1 MEKENIL
8 SELRKN
14 IQEDKFIKIVFSDRQ
29 NGEFNKIIIKS
40 LSLKNGKNIQIES
53 FKDNKA
59 FHKNIELDHFQEI
72 EDILKG
78 YMENFKQ
85 ILLQIEN
92 LDISFIKKKESFTKK
107 INKNNLIKNY
117 IEHNKK
123 KQYILNEGDKIDF
136 LIELGLMSTEGKIL
150 KSSYN
155 KFRQINKYLEFIDDV
170 IEELKSKKLID
181 NHINVLDFG
190 CGKSYLTFAL
200 YYYLKHYRKDLSFS
214 IVGLDLKKDVIEFC
228 NKLAQKLNYE
238 NLEFLNGNIKD
249 YDRAK
254 EVDLVFSLHACNNAT
269 DYSLE
274 KALSLN
280 AKAILAVPC
289 CHHEFFEKIQKNK
302 NSEFYNTLKIMVD
315 NGVVLDK
322 FATLATDSFRSSEFY
337 NTLKI
342 MVDNGVVLDKFA
354 TLATDSFRSLALELC
369 GYKTKM
375 IEFIDMEHTPKN
387 ILIKA
392 IKSKPSNLKEKLKEY
407 NKLKE
412 FLGIQPLLEEL
423 TKKYFLIDT
432 NTEIPYN

>member
-8 SELRKN
+8 FELIKN
-14 IQEDKFIKIVFSDRQ
+14 IQDDKLIKIVFSDRKS
-29 NGEFNKIIIKS
+29 GDFNKVIIKPII
-40 LSLKNGKNIQIES
+40 LKSAKNIQIES

-59 FHKNIELDHFQEI
+59 FHKNIDLNNLQEL
-72 EDILKG
+72 EDNLKE
-78 YMENFKQ
+78 YIDNFKQ
-85 ILLQIEN
+85 ILLQIEGS
-92 LDISFIKKKESFTKK
+92 DISFIRKKENFSRKEK
-107 INKNNLIKNY
+107 ESNLIKTSN
-117 IEHNKK
+117 EHNKK

-136 LIELGLMSTEGKIL
+136 LIELGLMSVEGKIL
-150 KSSYN
+150 KSSFN
-155 KFRQINKYLEFIDDV
+155 KFKQINKYLEFIDDV
-170 IEELKSKKLID
+170 IEELKAKKLIT

-200 YYYLKHYRKDLSFS
+200 YYYLKNYRKDLTFS

-228 NKLAQKLNYE
+228 NKLAKKLNYE

-249 YDRAK
+249 YDKSK

-274 KALSLN
+274 KALSLD

-302 NSEFYNTLKIMVD
+302 NSEFYNTLKIMAD

-322 FATLATDSFRSSEFY
+322 FATLT
-337 NTLKI
+337 
-342 MVDNGVVLDKFA
+342 
-354 TLATDSFRSLALELC
+354 TDSFRSLSLELC

-392 IKSKPSNLKEKLKEY
+392 IKSKSSNLKEKLVEY

-412 FLGIQPLLEEL
+412 FLGIKPLLEDL
-423 TKKYFLIDT
+423 IKKYFLIDT

>member
-8 SELRKN
+8 FELIKN
-14 IQEDKFIKIVFSDRQ
+14 IQEDKLIKIVFSDRKS
-29 NGEFNKIIIKS
+29 GDFNKVIIKPII
-40 LSLKNGKNIQIES
+40 LKSAKNIQIES

-59 FHKNIELDHFQEI
+59 FHKNIDLNNLKEL
-72 EDILKG
+72 EDSLKE
-78 YMENFKQ
+78 YIDNFKQ
-85 ILLQIEN
+85 ILLQIEGS
-92 LDISFIKKKESFTKK
+92 DISFIRKKENFSRKEK
-107 INKNNLIKNY
+107 ESNLIKTSN
-117 IEHNKK
+117 EHNKK

-136 LIELGLMSTEGKIL
+136 LIELGLMSIEGKIL

-155 KFRQINKYLEFIDDV
+155 KFKQINKYLEFIDDV
-170 IEELKSKKLID
+170 IEELKAKKLIT

-200 YYYLKHYRKDLSFS
+200 YYYLKNYRKDLTFS

-228 NKLAQKLNYE
+228 NKLAKKLNHE

-249 YDRAK
+249 YDKSK

-274 KALSLN
+274 KALSLD

-302 NSEFYNTLKIMVD
+302 NSEFYNTLKIM
-315 NGVVLDK
+315 
-322 FATLATDSFRSSEFY
+322 A
-337 NTLKI
+337 
-342 MVDNGVVLDKFA
+342 DNGVVLDKFA
-354 TLATDSFRSLALELC
+354 TLATDSFRSLSLELC

-392 IKSKPSNLKEKLKEY
+392 IKSKSSNLKEKLVEY

-412 FLGIQPLLEEL
+412 FLGIKPLLEDL
-423 TKKYFLIDT
+423 IKKYFLIDT

>member
-1 MEKENIL
+1 MEKENVL
-8 SELRKN
+8 FELKKN
-14 IQEDKFIKIVFSDRQ
+14 IQEDKLIKIVFSDRQ
-29 NGEFNKIIIKS
+29 SGDFNKVIIKPII
-40 LSLKNGKNIQIES
+40 LKSAKNIQIES

-59 FHKNIELDHFQEI
+59 FHKNIDLNNLQEL
-72 EDILKG
+72 EDNLKE
-78 YMENFKQ
+78 YIDNFKQ
-85 ILLQIEN
+85 ILLQIEGS
-92 LDISFIKKKESFTKK
+92 DISFIRKKENFSRKEK
-107 INKNNLIKNY
+107 ESNLIKTSN
-117 IEHNKK
+117 EHNKK

-136 LIELGLMSTEGKIL
+136 LIELGLMSVEGKIL
-150 KSSYN
+150 KSSFN
-155 KFRQINKYLEFIDDV
+155 KFKQINKYLEFIDDV
-170 IEELKSKKLID
+170 IEELKAKKLIT

-200 YYYLKHYRKDLSFS
+200 YYYLKNYRKDLTFS

-228 NKLAQKLNYE
+228 NKLAKKLNYE

-249 YDRAK
+249 YDKSK

-274 KALSLN
+274 KALSLD

-302 NSEFYNTLKIMVD
+302 NSEFYNTLKIM
-315 NGVVLDK
+315 
-322 FATLATDSFRSSEFY
+322 A
-337 NTLKI
+337 
-342 MVDNGVVLDKFA
+342 DNGVVLDKFA
-354 TLATDSFRSLALELC
+354 TLATDSFRSLSLELC

-392 IKSKPSNLKEKLKEY
+392 IKSKSSNLKEKLVEY

-412 FLGIQPLLEEL
+412 FLGIKPLLEDL
-423 TKKYFLIDT
+423 IKKYFLIDT

>member
-1 MEKENIL
+1 MEKENVL
-8 SELRKN
+8 FELKKN
-14 IQEDKFIKIVFSDRQ
+14 IQEDKLIKIVFSDRKS
-29 NGEFNKIIIKS
+29 GDFNKVIIKPII
-40 LSLKNGKNIQIES
+40 LKSTKNIQIES

-59 FHKNIELDHFQEI
+59 FHKNIDLNNLQELEN
-72 EDILKG
+72 ILKE
-78 YMENFKQ
+78 YIENFKQ
-85 ILLQIEN
+85 ILLQIEGS
-92 LDISFIKKKESFTKK
+92 DISFIRKKESFSKK
-107 INKNNLIKNY
+107 EKESNLVKSSN
-117 IEHNKK
+117 EHNKK

-136 LIELGLMSTEGKIL
+136 LIELGLMSVEGKIL

-155 KFRQINKYLEFIDDV
+155 KFKQINKYLEFIDDV
-170 IEELKSKKLID
+170 IEELKAKKLIT

-200 YYYLKHYRKDLSFS
+200 YYYLKNYRKDLTFS

-228 NKLAQKLNYE
+228 NKLAKKLNYE

-249 YDRAK
+249 YDKSK

-274 KALSLN
+274 KALSLD

-302 NSEFYNTLKIMVD
+302 NSEFYNTLKIM
-315 NGVVLDK
+315 
-322 FATLATDSFRSSEFY
+322 A
-337 NTLKI
+337 
-342 MVDNGVVLDKFA
+342 DNGVVLDKFA
-354 TLATDSFRSLALELC
+354 TLATDSFRSLSLELC

-392 IKSKPSNLKEKLKEY
+392 IKSKSSNLKEKLIEY

-412 FLGIQPLLEEL
+412 FLGIEPLLEDL
-423 TKKYFLIDT
+423 IKKYFLIDT

>member
-8 SELRKN
+8 FELIKN
-14 IQEDKFIKIVFSDRQ
+14 IQDDKLIKIVFSDRKS
-29 NGEFNKIIIKS
+29 GDFNKVIIKPII
-40 LSLKNGKNIQIES
+40 LKSAKNIQIES

-59 FHKNIELDHFQEI
+59 FHKNIDLNNLQEL
-72 EDILKG
+72 EDNLKE
-78 YMENFKQ
+78 YIDNFKQ
-85 ILLQIEN
+85 ILLQIEG
-92 LDISFIKKKESFTKK
+92 LDISFIRKKENFSRKEK
-107 INKNNLIKNY
+107 DSNLIKTSN
-117 IEHNKK
+117 EHNKK

-136 LIELGLMSTEGKIL
+136 LIELGLMSVEGKIL
-150 KSSYN
+150 KSSFN
-155 KFRQINKYLEFIDDV
+155 KFKQINKYLEFIDDV
-170 IEELKSKKLID
+170 IEELKAKKLIT

-200 YYYLKHYRKDLSFS
+200 YYYLKNYRKDLTFS

-228 NKLAQKLNYE
+228 NKLAKKLNYK

-249 YDRAK
+249 YDKSK

-274 KALSLN
+274 KALSLD

-302 NSEFYNTLKIMVD
+302 NSEFYNTLKIM
-315 NGVVLDK
+315 
-322 FATLATDSFRSSEFY
+322 A
-337 NTLKI
+337 
-342 MVDNGVVLDKFA
+342 DNGVVLDKFA
-354 TLATDSFRSLALELC
+354 TLATDSFRSLSLELC

-392 IKSKPSNLKEKLKEY
+392 IKSKSSNLKEKLTEY

-412 FLGIQPLLEEL
+412 FLGIKPLLEDL
-423 TKKYFLIDT
+423 IKKYFSIDT

>member
-1 MEKENIL
+1 MEKENVL
-8 SELRKN
+8 FELKKN
-14 IQEDKFIKIVFSDRQ
+14 IQEDKLIKIVFSDRQ
-29 NGEFNKIIIKS
+29 SGDFNKVIIKPII
-40 LSLKNGKNIQIES
+40 LKSTKNIQIES

-59 FHKNIELDHFQEI
+59 FHKNIDLNNLQEL
-72 EDILKG
+72 EDNLKE
-78 YMENFKQ
+78 YIDNFKQ
-85 ILLQIEN
+85 ILLQIEG
-92 LDISFIKKKESFTKK
+92 LDISFIRKKENFSRKEK
-107 INKNNLIKNY
+107 ESNLIKTSN
-117 IEHNKK
+117 EHNKK

-136 LIELGLMSTEGKIL
+136 LIELGLMSVEGKIL
-150 KSSYN
+150 KSSFN
-155 KFRQINKYLEFIDDV
+155 KFKQINKYLEFIDDV
-170 IEELKSKKLID
+170 IEELKAKKLIT

-200 YYYLKHYRKDLSFS
+200 YYYLKNYRKDLTFS

-228 NKLAQKLNYE
+228 NKLAKKLNYE

-249 YDRAK
+249 YDKSK

-274 KALSLN
+274 KALSLD

-302 NSEFYNTLKIMVD
+302 NSEFYNTLKIM
-315 NGVVLDK
+315 
-322 FATLATDSFRSSEFY
+322 A
-337 NTLKI
+337 
-342 MVDNGVVLDKFA
+342 DNGVVLDKFA
-354 TLATDSFRSLALELC
+354 TLATDSFRSLSLELC

-392 IKSKPSNLKEKLKEY
+392 IKSKSSNLKEKLTEY

-412 FLGIQPLLEEL
+412 FLGIKPLLEDL
-423 TKKYFLIDT
+423 IKKYFSIDT

>member
-8 SELRKN
+8 FELIKN
-14 IQEDKFIKIVFSDRQ
+14 IQEDKLIKIVFSDRQ
-29 NGEFNKIIIKS
+29 SGDFNKVIIKPII
-40 LSLKNGKNIQIES
+40 LKSTKNIQIES

-59 FHKNIELDHFQEI
+59 FHKNIDLNNLQEL
-72 EDILKG
+72 EDSLKE
-78 YMENFKQ
+78 YIENFKQ
-85 ILLQIEN
+85 ILLQIEGS
-92 LDISFIKKKESFTKK
+92 DISFIRKKENFSRKEK
-107 INKNNLIKNY
+107 ESNLIKTSN
-117 IEHNKK
+117 EHNKK
-123 KQYILNEGDKIDF
+123 KQYILNEGNKIDF
-136 LIELGLMSTEGKIL
+136 LIELGLMSVEGKIL
-150 KSSYN
+150 KSSFN
-155 KFRQINKYLEFIDDV
+155 KFKQINKYLEFIDDV
-170 IEELKSKKLID
+170 IEELKAKKLITD
-181 NHINVLDFG
+181 HINVLDFG

-200 YYYLKHYRKDLSFS
+200 YYYLKNYRKDLTFS

-228 NKLAQKLNYE
+228 NKLAKKLNYE

-249 YDRAK
+249 YDKSK

-274 KALSLN
+274 KALSLD

-302 NSEFYNTLKIMVD
+302 NSEFYNTLKIM
-315 NGVVLDK
+315 
-322 FATLATDSFRSSEFY
+322 A
-337 NTLKI
+337 
-342 MVDNGVVLDKFA
+342 DNGVVLDKFA
-354 TLATDSFRSLALELC
+354 TLATDSFRSLSLELC

-392 IKSKPSNLKEKLKEY
+392 IKSKSSNLKEKLIEY

-412 FLGIQPLLEEL
+412 FLGIKPLLEDL
-423 TKKYFLIDT
+423 IKKYFSIDT

>member
-8 SELRKN
+8 FELIKN
-14 IQEDKFIKIVFSDRQ
+14 IQEDKLIKVVFSDRKS
-29 NGEFNKIIIKS
+29 GDFNKVIIKPII
-40 LSLKNGKNIQIES
+40 LKSTRSIQIES

-59 FHKNIELDHFQEI
+59 FHKNIDLNNLQEL
-72 EDILKG
+72 EDSLKE
-78 YMENFKQ
+78 YIDNFKQ
-85 ILLQIEN
+85 ILLQIEGS
-92 LDISFIKKKESFTKK
+92 DISFIRKKESFSRKEK
-107 INKNNLIKNY
+107 ESNLIKTSN
-117 IEHNKK
+117 EHNKK

-136 LIELGLMSTEGKIL
+136 LIELGLMSVEGKIL
-150 KSSYN
+150 KSSFN
-155 KFRQINKYLEFIDDV
+155 KFKQINKYLEFIDDV
-170 IEELKSKKLID
+170 IEELKAKKLIT

-200 YYYLKHYRKDLSFS
+200 YYYLKNYRKDLTFS

-228 NKLAQKLNYE
+228 NKLAKKLNYE

-249 YDRAK
+249 YNKSK

-274 KALSLN
+274 KALSLD

-302 NSEFYNTLKIMVD
+302 NSEFYNTLKIM
-315 NGVVLDK
+315 
-322 FATLATDSFRSSEFY
+322 A
-337 NTLKI
+337 
-342 MVDNGVVLDKFA
+342 DNGVVLDKFA
-354 TLATDSFRSLALELC
+354 TLATDSFRSLSLELC

-392 IKSKPSNLKEKLKEY
+392 IKSKSSNLKEKLTEY

-412 FLGIQPLLEEL
+412 FLGIKPLLEDL
-423 TKKYFLIDT
+423 IKKYFSIDT

>member
-1 MEKENIL
+1 MEKENVL
-8 SELRKN
+8 FELKKN
-14 IQEDKFIKIVFSDRQ
+14 IQEDKLIKIVFSDRQ
-29 NGEFNKIIIKS
+29 SGDFNKVIIKPII
-40 LSLKNGKNIQIES
+40 LKSTKNIQIES

-59 FHKNIELDHFQEI
+59 FHKNIDLNNLQELEN
-72 EDILKG
+72 ILKE
-78 YMENFKQ
+78 YIDNFKQ
-85 ILLQIEN
+85 ILLQIEGS
-92 LDISFIKKKESFTKK
+92 DISFIRKKESFSRKEK
-107 INKNNLIKNY
+107 ESNLIKSSN
-117 IEHNKK
+117 EHNKK

-136 LIELGLMSTEGKIL
+136 LIELGLMSVEGKIL

-155 KFRQINKYLEFIDDV
+155 KFKQINKYLEFIDDV
-170 IEELKSKKLID
+170 IEELKAKKLIT

-200 YYYLKHYRKDLSFS
+200 YYYLKNYRKDLTFS

-228 NKLAQKLNYE
+228 NKLAKKLNYE

-249 YDRAK
+249 YDKSK

-274 KALSLN
+274 KALSLD

-302 NSEFYNTLKIMVD
+302 NSEFYNTLKIMAD
-315 NGVVLDK
+315 NGV
-322 FATLATDSFRSSEFY
+322 
-337 NTLKI
+337 I
-342 MVDNGVVLDKFA
+342 LDKFA
-354 TLATDSFRSLALELC
+354 TLATDSFRSLSLELC

-392 IKSKPSNLKEKLKEY
+392 IKSKSSNLKEKLVEY

-412 FLGIQPLLEEL
+412 FLGIKPLLEDL
-423 TKKYFLIDT
+423 IKKYFLIDT

>member
-1 MEKENIL
+1 MEKENVL
-8 SELRKN
+8 FELKKN
-14 IQEDKFIKIVFSDRQ
+14 IQEDKLIKIVFSDRKS
-29 NGEFNKIIIKS
+29 GDFNKVIIKPII
-40 LSLKNGKNIQIES
+40 LKSTKNIQIES

-59 FHKNIELDHFQEI
+59 FHKNIDLNNLQELEN
-72 EDILKG
+72 ILKE
-78 YMENFKQ
+78 YIENFKQ
-85 ILLQIEN
+85 ILLQIEGA
-92 LDISFIKKKESFTKK
+92 DISFIRKKESFSRKEK
-107 INKNNLIKNY
+107 ESNLVKSSN
-117 IEHNKK
+117 EHNKK

-136 LIELGLMSTEGKIL
+136 LIELGLMSVEGKIL

-155 KFRQINKYLEFIDDV
+155 KFKQINKYLEFIDDV
-170 IEELKSKKLID
+170 IEELKAKKLIT

-200 YYYLKHYRKDLSFS
+200 YYYLKNYRKDLTFS

-228 NKLAQKLNYE
+228 NKLAKKLNYE

-249 YDRAK
+249 YDKSK

-274 KALSLN
+274 KALSLD

-302 NSEFYNTLKIMVD
+302 NSEFHNTLKIM
-315 NGVVLDK
+315 
-322 FATLATDSFRSSEFY
+322 A
-337 NTLKI
+337 
-342 MVDNGVVLDKFA
+342 DNGVVLDKFA
-354 TLATDSFRSLALELC
+354 TLATDSFRSLSLELC

-392 IKSKPSNLKEKLKEY
+392 IKSKSSDLKEKLVEY

-412 FLGIQPLLEEL
+412 FLGIKPLLEDL
-423 TKKYFLIDT
+423 IKKYFLIDT

>member
-8 SELRKN
+8 FELIKN
-14 IQEDKFIKIVFSDRQ
+14 IQDDKLIKIVFSDRKS
-29 NGEFNKIIIKS
+29 GDFNKVIIKPII
-40 LSLKNGKNIQIES
+40 LKSAKNIQIES

-59 FHKNIELDHFQEI
+59 FHKNIDLNNLQEL
-72 EDILKG
+72 EDILKE
-78 YMENFKQ
+78 YIDNFKQ
-85 ILLQIEN
+85 ILLQIEGS
-92 LDISFIKKKESFTKK
+92 DISFIRKKENFSRKEK
-107 INKNNLIKNY
+107 ESNLIKTSN
-117 IEHNKK
+117 EHNKK

-136 LIELGLMSTEGKIL
+136 LIELGLMSVEGKIL
-150 KSSYN
+150 KSSFN
-155 KFRQINKYLEFIDDV
+155 KFKQINKYLEFIDDV
-170 IEELKSKKLID
+170 IEELKAKKLIT

-200 YYYLKHYRKDLSFS
+200 YYYLKNYRKDLTFS

-228 NKLAQKLNYE
+228 NKLAKKLNYE

-249 YDRAK
+249 YNKSK

-274 KALSLN
+274 KALSLD

-302 NSEFYNTLKIMVD
+302 NSEFYNTLKIM
-315 NGVVLDK
+315 
-322 FATLATDSFRSSEFY
+322 A
-337 NTLKI
+337 
-342 MVDNGVVLDKFA
+342 DNGVVLDKFA
-354 TLATDSFRSLALELC
+354 TLATDSFRSLSLELC

-392 IKSKPSNLKEKLKEY
+392 IKSKSSNLKEKLIEY

-412 FLGIQPLLEEL
+412 FLGIKPLLEDL
-423 TKKYFLIDT
+423 IKKYFLIDT

>member
-8 SELRKN
+8 FELKKN
-14 IQEDKFIKIVFSDRQ
+14 IQEDKLIKIVFSNKQSGD
-29 NGEFNKIIIKS
+29 FNKVIIKPII
-40 LSLKNGKNIQIES
+40 LKSTRNIQIES

-59 FHKNIELDHFQEI
+59 FHKNVDLNNLPELEN
-72 EDILKG
+72 ILKE
-78 YMENFKQ
+78 YIENFKQ
-85 ILLQIEN
+85 ILLQIEAS
-92 LDISFIKKKESFTKK
+92 DISFIRKKDNFTRKEKQS
-107 INKNNLIKNY
+107 NLVKSSN
-117 IEHNKK
+117 EHNKK

-136 LIELGLMSTEGKIL
+136 LIELGLMSVDGKIL
-150 KSSYN
+150 KASYN
-155 KFRQINKYLEFIDDV
+155 KFKYLEFIDDV
-170 IEELKSKKLID
+170 IEELKTKKLIT

-200 YYYLKHYRKDLSFS
+200 YYYLKNYRKDLTFS

-228 NKLAQKLNYE
+228 NKLVKKLNYE

-249 YDRAK
+249 YDKSK

-280 AKAILAVPC
+280 TKAILAVPC

-302 NSEFYNTLKIMVD
+302 NSEFH
-315 NGVVLDK
+315 
-322 FATLATDSFRSSEFY
+322 

-354 TLATDSFRSLALELC
+354 TLATDSFRSLSLELC

-392 IKSKPSNLKEKLKEY
+392 IKSKSSNLKEKLVEY

-412 FLGIQPLLEEL
+412 FLGIKPLLEDL
-423 TKKYFLIDT
+423 IKKYFLIDT

>member
-53 FKDNKA
+53 FKENKA
-59 FHKNIELDHFQEI
+59 FHKNIELNNIQEI
-72 EDILKG
+72 ENILKE
-78 YMENFKQ
+78 YIENFKQ

-107 INKNNLIKNY
+107 ENKNNLIKNY

-155 KFRQINKYLEFIDDV
+155 KFRQINRYLEFIDDV
-170 IEELKSKKLID
+170 IEELKSKKLIN

-228 NKLAQKLNYE
+228 NKLAQKLDYKS
-238 NLEFLNGNIKD
+238 LEFLNGNIKD

-289 CHHEFFEKIQKNK
+289 CHHEFLKKYKKIKIQ
-302 NSEFYNTLKIMVD
+302 NSI
-315 NGVVLDK
+315 
-322 FATLATDSFRSSEFY
+322 
-337 NTLKI
+337 
-342 MVDNGVVLDKFA
+342 
-354 TLATDSFRSLALELC
+354 
-369 GYKTKM
+369 
-375 IEFIDMEHTPKN
+375 
-387 ILIKA
+387 IL
-392 IKSKPSNLKEKLKEY
+392 
-407 NKLKE
+407 
-412 FLGIQPLLEEL
+412 
-423 TKKYFLIDT
+423 
-432 NTEIPYN
+432 

>member
-1 MEKENIL
+1 MEKENVL
-8 SELRKN
+8 FELKKN
-14 IQEDKFIKIVFSDRQ
+14 IQEDKLIKIVFSDRQ
-29 NGEFNKIIIKS
+29 SGDFNKVIIKPII
-40 LSLKNGKNIQIES
+40 LKSTRSIQIES

-59 FHKNIELDHFQEI
+59 FHKNIDLNNLQEL
-72 EDILKG
+72 EDSLKE
-78 YMENFKQ
+78 YIDNFKQ
-85 ILLQIEN
+85 ILLQIEGS
-92 LDISFIKKKESFTKK
+92 DISFIRKKESFSRKEK
-107 INKNNLIKNY
+107 ESNLIKTSN
-117 IEHNKK
+117 EHNKK

-136 LIELGLMSTEGKIL
+136 LIELGLMSVEGKIL
-150 KSSYN
+150 KSSFN
-155 KFRQINKYLEFIDDV
+155 KFKQINKYLEFIDDV
-170 IEELKSKKLID
+170 IEELKAKKLIT

-200 YYYLKHYRKDLSFS
+200 YYYLKNYRKDLTFS

-228 NKLAQKLNYE
+228 NKLAKKLNYE

-249 YDRAK
+249 YDKSK

-274 KALSLN
+274 KALSLD

-302 NSEFYNTLKIMVD
+302 NSEFYNTLKIM
-315 NGVVLDK
+315 
-322 FATLATDSFRSSEFY
+322 A
-337 NTLKI
+337 
-342 MVDNGVVLDKFA
+342 DNGVVLDKFA
-354 TLATDSFRSLALELC
+354 TLATDSFRSLSLELC

-392 IKSKPSNLKEKLKEY
+392 IKSKSSNLKEKLVEY

-412 FLGIQPLLEEL
+412 FLGIKPLLEDL
-423 TKKYFLIDT
+423 IKKYFLIDT

>member
-8 SELRKN
+8 FELIKN
-14 IQEDKFIKIVFSDRQ
+14 IQEDKLIKIVFSDRKS
-29 NGEFNKIIIKS
+29 GDFNKVIIKPII
-40 LSLKNGKNIQIES
+40 LKSTKNIQIES

-59 FHKNIELDHFQEI
+59 FHKNIDLNNLQEL
-72 EDILKG
+72 EDNLKE
-78 YMENFKQ
+78 YIDNFKQ
-85 ILLQIEN
+85 ILLQIEGS
-92 LDISFIKKKESFTKK
+92 DISFIRKKENFSRKEK
-107 INKNNLIKNY
+107 DSNLIKTSN
-117 IEHNKK
+117 EHNKK

-136 LIELGLMSTEGKIL
+136 LIELGLMSVEGKIL
-150 KSSYN
+150 KSSFN
-155 KFRQINKYLEFIDDV
+155 KFKQINKYLEFIDDV
-170 IEELKSKKLID
+170 IEELKAKKLIT

-200 YYYLKHYRKDLSFS
+200 YYYLKNYRKDLTFS

-228 NKLAQKLNYE
+228 NKLAKKLNHE

-249 YDRAK
+249 YDKSK

-274 KALSLN
+274 KALSLD

-302 NSEFYNTLKIMVD
+302 NSEFYNTLKIM
-315 NGVVLDK
+315 
-322 FATLATDSFRSSEFY
+322 A
-337 NTLKI
+337 
-342 MVDNGVVLDKFA
+342 DNGVVLDKFA
-354 TLATDSFRSLALELC
+354 TLATDSFRSLSLELC

-392 IKSKPSNLKEKLKEY
+392 IKSKSSNLKEKLVEY

-412 FLGIQPLLEEL
+412 FLGIKPLLEDL
-423 TKKYFLIDT
+423 IKKYFLIDT

>member
-8 SELRKN
+8 FELIKN
-14 IQEDKFIKIVFSDRQ
+14 IQEDKLIKIVFSDRKSRD
-29 NGEFNKIIIKS
+29 FNKVIIKPII
-40 LSLKNGKNIQIES
+40 LKSAKNIQIES

-59 FHKNIELDHFQEI
+59 FHKNIDLNNLQEL
-72 EDILKG
+72 EDNLKE
-78 YMENFKQ
+78 YIDNFKQ
-85 ILLQIEN
+85 ILLQIEGS
-92 LDISFIKKKESFTKK
+92 DISFIRKKENFSRKEK
-107 INKNNLIKNY
+107 ESNLVKTSN
-117 IEHNKK
+117 EHNKK

-136 LIELGLMSTEGKIL
+136 LIELGLMSVEGKIL
-150 KSSYN
+150 KSSFN
-155 KFRQINKYLEFIDDV
+155 KFKQINKYLEFIDDV
-170 IEELKSKKLID
+170 IEELKVKKLIT

-200 YYYLKHYRKDLSFS
+200 YYYLKNYRKDLTFS

-228 NKLAQKLNYE
+228 NKLAKKLNYE

-249 YDRAK
+249 YDKSK
-254 EVDLVFSLHACNNAT
+254 EVDFVFSLHACNNAT

-274 KALSLN
+274 KALSLD

-302 NSEFYNTLKIMVD
+302 NSEFYNTLKIM
-315 NGVVLDK
+315 
-322 FATLATDSFRSSEFY
+322 A
-337 NTLKI
+337 
-342 MVDNGVVLDKFA
+342 DNGVVLDKFA
-354 TLATDSFRSLALELC
+354 TLATDSFRSLSLELC

-392 IKSKPSNLKEKLKEY
+392 IKSKSSNLKEKLVEY

-412 FLGIQPLLEEL
+412 FLGIKPLLEDL
-423 TKKYFLIDT
+423 IKKYFLIDT

>member
-1 MEKENIL
+1 MEKENVL
-8 SELRKN
+8 FELKKN
-14 IQEDKFIKIVFSDRQ
+14 IQEDKLIKIVFSDRQ
-29 NGEFNKIIIKS
+29 SGDFNKVIIKPII
-40 LSLKNGKNIQIES
+40 LKSTKNIQIES

-59 FHKNIELDHFQEI
+59 FHKNIDLNNLQEL
-72 EDILKG
+72 EDNLKE
-78 YMENFKQ
+78 YIDNFKQ
-85 ILLQIEN
+85 ILLQIEG
-92 LDISFIKKKESFTKK
+92 LDISFIRKKENFSRKEK
-107 INKNNLIKNY
+107 ESNLIKTSN
-117 IEHNKK
+117 EHNKK

-136 LIELGLMSTEGKIL
+136 LIELGLMSVEGKIL

-155 KFRQINKYLEFIDDV
+155 KFKQINKYLEFIDDV
-170 IEELKSKKLID
+170 IEELKAKKLITD
-181 NHINVLDFG
+181 HINVLDFG

-200 YYYLKHYRKDLSFS
+200 YYYLKNYRKDLTFS

-228 NKLAQKLNYE
+228 NKLAKKLNYE

-249 YDRAK
+249 YDKSK

-274 KALSLN
+274 KALSLD

-302 NSEFYNTLKIMVD
+302 NSEFYNTLKIMAD

-322 FATLATDSFRSSEFY
+322 F
-337 NTLKI
+337 
-342 MVDNGVVLDKFA
+342 V
-354 TLATDSFRSLALELC
+354 TLATDSFRSLSLELC

-392 IKSKPSNLKEKLKEY
+392 IKSKSSNLKEKLVEY

-412 FLGIQPLLEEL
+412 FLGIKPLLEDL
-423 TKKYFLIDT
+423 VKKYFLIDT

>member
-1 MEKENIL
+1 MEKENML
-8 SELRKN
+8 SELKKY
-14 IQEDKFIKIVFSDRQ
+14 IQEEKFIKIVFSDKK
-29 NGEFNKIIIKS
+29 NGNFSKIIIKP
-40 LSLKNGKNIQIES
+40 LSLKTGKNIQIES

-59 FHKNIELDHFQEI
+59 FHKNIELNNLQEI
-72 EDILKG
+72 ENTLKEHI
-78 YMENFKQ
+78 ENFKQ

-92 LDISFIKKKESFTKK
+92 LDISFMKKKERFIKK
-107 INKNNLIKNY
+107 ENKNNLIKNSN
-117 IEHNKK
+117 EHNKK

-136 LIELGLMSTEGKIL
+136 LIELGLMSAEGKIL
-150 KSSYN
+150 KSSYS
-155 KFRQINKYLEFIDDV
+155 KFKQINKYLEFIDDV

-181 NHINVLDFG
+181 NHINILDFG

-249 YDRAK
+249 YDRTL

-302 NSEFYNTLKIMVD
+302 NSKFYDNLKIMAD
-315 NGVVLDK
+315 NGIALDK
-322 FATLATDSFRSSEFY
+322 FAS
-337 NTLKI
+337 
-342 MVDNGVVLDKFA
+342 
-354 TLATDSFRSLALELC
+354 LATDSFRSLALELC

-392 IKSKPSNLKEKLKEY
+392 IKSKSSNLKEKLIEY
-407 NKLKE
+407 SKLKE

-423 TKKYFLIDT
+423 TRKYFLIDT
-432 NTEIPYN
+432 NIEIPYN

>member
-8 SELRKN
+8 FESIKN
-14 IQEDKFIKIVFSDRQ
+14 IQEDKLIKIVFSDRKS
-29 NGEFNKIIIKS
+29 GDFNKVIIKPII
-40 LSLKNGKNIQIES
+40 LKSVKNIQIES

-59 FHKNIELDHFQEI
+59 FHKNIDLNNLKEL
-72 EDILKG
+72 EDNLKE
-78 YMENFKQ
+78 YIDNFKQ
-85 ILLQIEN
+85 ILLQIEGS
-92 LDISFIKKKESFTKK
+92 DISFIRKKENFSRKEK
-107 INKNNLIKNY
+107 ESNLIKTSN
-117 IEHNKK
+117 EHNKK

-136 LIELGLMSTEGKIL
+136 LIELGLMSIEGKIL

-155 KFRQINKYLEFIDDV
+155 KFKQINKYLEFIDDV
-170 IEELKSKKLID
+170 IEELKAKKLIT

-200 YYYLKHYRKDLSFS
+200 YYYLKNYRKDLTFS
-214 IVGLDLKKDVIEFC
+214 IVGLDLKKDVIAFC
-228 NKLAQKLNYE
+228 NKLAKKLNYE

-249 YDRAK
+249 YNKSK

-269 DYSLE
+269 DYSFE
-274 KALSLN
+274 KALSLD

-302 NSEFYNTLKIMVD
+302 NSEFYNTLKIMAD

-322 FATLATDSFRSSEFY
+322 FATLATDSS
-337 NTLKI
+337 
-342 MVDNGVVLDKFA
+342 
-354 TLATDSFRSLALELC
+354 RSLSLELC

-387 ILIKA
+387 ILIRA
-392 IKSKPSNLKEKLKEY
+392 IKSKSSNLKEKLTEY

-412 FLGIQPLLEEL
+412 FLGIKPLLEDL
-423 TKKYFLIDT
+423 IKKYFLIDT

>member
-8 SELRKN
+8 FESIKN
-14 IQEDKFIKIVFSDRQ
+14 IQEDKLIKIVFSDRQ
-29 NGEFNKIIIKS
+29 NGDFNKVIIKPII
-40 LSLKNGKNIQIES
+40 LKSTRSIQIES

-59 FHKNIELDHFQEI
+59 FHKNIDLNNLQEL
-72 EDILKG
+72 EDSLKE
-78 YMENFKQ
+78 YIDNFKQ
-85 ILLQIEN
+85 ILLQIEGS
-92 LDISFIKKKESFTKK
+92 DISFIRKKESFSRKEK
-107 INKNNLIKNY
+107 ENNLIKTSN
-117 IEHNKK
+117 EHNKK

-136 LIELGLMSTEGKIL
+136 LIELALMSVEGKIL
-150 KSSYN
+150 KSSFN
-155 KFRQINKYLEFIDDV
+155 KFKQINKYLEFIDDV
-170 IEELKSKKLID
+170 IEELKAKKLIT

-200 YYYLKHYRKDLSFS
+200 YYYLKNYRKDLTFS

-228 NKLAQKLNYE
+228 NKLAKKLNYE

-249 YDRAK
+249 YNKSK

-274 KALSLN
+274 KALSLD

-302 NSEFYNTLKIMVD
+302 NSEFYNTLKIMAD

-322 FATLATDSFRSSEFY
+322 FATLATDSS
-337 NTLKI
+337 
-342 MVDNGVVLDKFA
+342 
-354 TLATDSFRSLALELC
+354 RSLSLELC

-387 ILIKA
+387 ILIRA
-392 IKSKPSNLKEKLKEY
+392 IKSKSSNLKEKLTEY

-412 FLGIQPLLEEL
+412 FLGIKPLLEDL
-423 TKKYFLIDT
+423 IKKYFSIDT

>member
-8 SELRKN
+8 FESIKN
-14 IQEDKFIKIVFSDRQ
+14 IQEDKLIKIVFSDRKS
-29 NGEFNKIIIKS
+29 GDFNKVIIKPII
-40 LSLKNGKNIQIES
+40 LKSVKNIQIES

-59 FHKNIELDHFQEI
+59 FHKNIDLNNLKEL
-72 EDILKG
+72 EDNLKE
-78 YMENFKQ
+78 YIDNFKQ
-85 ILLQIEN
+85 ILLQIEGS
-92 LDISFIKKKESFTKK
+92 DISFIRKKENFSRKEK
-107 INKNNLIKNY
+107 ESNLIKTSN
-117 IEHNKK
+117 EHNKK

-136 LIELGLMSTEGKIL
+136 LIELGLMSIEGKIL

-155 KFRQINKYLEFIDDV
+155 KFKQINKYLEFIDDV
-170 IEELKSKKLID
+170 IEELKAKKLIT

-200 YYYLKHYRKDLSFS
+200 YYYLKNYRKDLTFS

-228 NKLAQKLNYE
+228 NKLAKKLNYE

-249 YDRAK
+249 YDKSK

-269 DYSLE
+269 DYSFE
-274 KALSLN
+274 KALSLD

-302 NSEFYNTLKIMVD
+302 NSEFYNTLKIM
-315 NGVVLDK
+315 
-322 FATLATDSFRSSEFY
+322 A
-337 NTLKI
+337 
-342 MVDNGVVLDKFA
+342 DNGVVLDKFA
-354 TLATDSFRSLALELC
+354 TLATDSFRSLSLELC

-392 IKSKPSNLKEKLKEY
+392 IKSKSSNLKEKLVEY

-412 FLGIQPLLEEL
+412 FLGIKPLLEDL
-423 TKKYFLIDT
+423 IKKYFLIDT

>member
-1 MEKENIL
+1 MQKDNIL
-8 SELRKN
+8 FELIED
-14 IQEDKFIKIVFSDRQ
+14 IQKDKFIKIVFSDRQ
-29 NGEFNKIIIKS
+29 NGNFSKIIIKP
-40 LSLKNGKNIQIES
+40 LSLKTGKNIQIES

-59 FHKNIELDHFQEI
+59 FHKNIELNNLQEI
-72 EDILKG
+72 ENTLKE
-78 YMENFKQ
+78 YIENFKQ

-92 LDISFIKKKESFTKK
+92 LDISFMKKKERFIKK
-107 INKNNLIKNY
+107 EIKNNLIKNSN
-117 IEHNKK
+117 EHNKK

-136 LIELGLMSTEGKIL
+136 LIELGLMSAEGKIL

-155 KFRQINKYLEFIDDV
+155 KFKQINKYLEFIDDV

-181 NHINVLDFG
+181 NHINILDFG

-249 YDRAK
+249 YDKSK

-274 KALSLN
+274 KALSLS

-289 CHHEFFEKIQKNK
+289 CHHEFFEKIQKSK
-302 NSEFYNTLKIMVD
+302 NSDFYNTLKIM
-315 NGVVLDK
+315 L
-322 FATLATDSFRSSEFY
+322 
-337 NTLKI
+337 
-342 MVDNGVVLDKFA
+342 DNGVVLDKFA
-354 TLATDSFRSLALELC
+354 TLATDSFRSLTLELC

-375 IEFIDMEHTPKN
+375 IEFIDTEHTPKN

-392 IKSKPSNLKEKLKEY
+392 IKSKSSNLKEKLIEY
-407 NKLKE
+407 SKLKE

-423 TKKYFLIDT
+423 TRKYFLIDT

>member
-8 SELRKN
+8 FELIKN
-14 IQEDKFIKIVFSDRQ
+14 IQDDKLIKIVFSDRKS
-29 NGEFNKIIIKS
+29 GDFNKVIIKPII
-40 LSLKNGKNIQIES
+40 LKSAKNIQIES

-59 FHKNIELDHFQEI
+59 FHKNIDLNNLQEL
-72 EDILKG
+72 EDNLKE
-78 YMENFKQ
+78 YIDNFKQ
-85 ILLQIEN
+85 ILLQIEG
-92 LDISFIKKKESFTKK
+92 LDISFIRKKENFSRKEK
-107 INKNNLIKNY
+107 DSNLIKTSN
-117 IEHNKK
+117 EHNKK

-136 LIELGLMSTEGKIL
+136 LIELGLMSVEGKIL
-150 KSSYN
+150 KSSFN
-155 KFRQINKYLEFIDDV
+155 KFKQINKYLEFIDDV
-170 IEELKSKKLID
+170 IEELKAKKLIT

-200 YYYLKHYRKDLSFS
+200 YYYLKNYRKDLTFS

-228 NKLAQKLNYE
+228 NKLAKKLNYE

-249 YDRAK
+249 YDKSK

-274 KALSLN
+274 KALSLD

-302 NSEFYNTLKIMVD
+302 NSEFYNTLKIM
-315 NGVVLDK
+315 
-322 FATLATDSFRSSEFY
+322 A
-337 NTLKI
+337 
-342 MVDNGVVLDKFA
+342 DNGVVLDKFA
-354 TLATDSFRSLALELC
+354 TLATDSFRSLSLELC

-392 IKSKPSNLKEKLKEY
+392 IKSKSSNLKEKLVEY

-412 FLGIQPLLEEL
+412 FLGIKPLLEDL
-423 TKKYFLIDT
+423 IKKYFSIDT

>member
-1 MEKENIL
+1 MEKENVL
-8 SELRKN
+8 FELKKN
-14 IQEDKFIKIVFSDRQ
+14 IQEDKLIKIVFSDRQ
-29 NGEFNKIIIKS
+29 SGDFNKVIIKPII
-40 LSLKNGKNIQIES
+40 LKSTKNIQIES

-59 FHKNIELDHFQEI
+59 FHKNIDLNNLQEL
-72 EDILKG
+72 EDNLKE
-78 YMENFKQ
+78 YIDNFKQ
-85 ILLQIEN
+85 ILLQIEGS
-92 LDISFIKKKESFTKK
+92 DISFIRKKENFSRKEK
-107 INKNNLIKNY
+107 DSNLIKTSN
-117 IEHNKK
+117 EHNKK

-136 LIELGLMSTEGKIL
+136 LIELGLMSVEGKIL
-150 KSSYN
+150 KSSFN
-155 KFRQINKYLEFIDDV
+155 KFKQINKYLEFIDDV
-170 IEELKSKKLID
+170 IEELKAKKLIT

-200 YYYLKHYRKDLSFS
+200 YYYLKNYRKDLTFS

-228 NKLAQKLNYE
+228 NKLAKKLNYE

-249 YDRAK
+249 YDKSK

-274 KALSLN
+274 KALSLD

-302 NSEFYNTLKIMVD
+302 NSEFYNTLKIM
-315 NGVVLDK
+315 
-322 FATLATDSFRSSEFY
+322 A
-337 NTLKI
+337 
-342 MVDNGVVLDKFA
+342 DNGVVLDKFA
-354 TLATDSFRSLALELC
+354 TLATDSFRSLSLELC

-392 IKSKPSNLKEKLKEY
+392 IKSKSSNLKEKLVEY

-412 FLGIQPLLEEL
+412 FLGIKPLLEDL
-423 TKKYFLIDT
+423 IKKYFLIDT

>member
-8 SELRKN
+8 FESIKN
-14 IQEDKFIKIVFSDRQ
+14 IQEDKLIKIVFSDRKS
-29 NGEFNKIIIKS
+29 GDFNKVIIKPII
-40 LSLKNGKNIQIES
+40 LKSAKNIQIES
-53 FKDNKA
+53 FRDNKA
-59 FHKNIELDHFQEI
+59 FHKNIDLNNLQELEYN
-72 EDILKG
+72 LKE
-78 YMENFKQ
+78 YIDNFKQ
-85 ILLQIEN
+85 ILLQIEGS
-92 LDISFIKKKESFTKK
+92 DISFIRKKENFSRKEK
-107 INKNNLIKNY
+107 DSNLIKTSN
-117 IEHNKK
+117 EHNKK

-136 LIELGLMSTEGKIL
+136 LIELGLMSVEGKIL

-155 KFRQINKYLEFIDDV
+155 KFKQINKYLEFIDDV
-170 IEELKSKKLID
+170 IEELKAKKLIT

-200 YYYLKHYRKDLSFS
+200 YYYLKNYRKDLTFS

-228 NKLAQKLNYE
+228 NKLAKKLNYE

-249 YDRAK
+249 YDKSK

-274 KALSLN
+274 KALSLD

-302 NSEFYNTLKIMVD
+302 NSKFYNTLKIM
-315 NGVVLDK
+315 
-322 FATLATDSFRSSEFY
+322 T
-337 NTLKI
+337 
-342 MVDNGVVLDKFA
+342 DNGVVLDKFA
-354 TLATDSFRSLALELC
+354 TLATDSFRSLSLELC

-392 IKSKPSNLKEKLKEY
+392 IKSKSSNLKEKLTEY

-412 FLGIQPLLEEL
+412 FLGIKPLLEDL
-423 TKKYFLIDT
+423 IKKYFSIDT

>member
-1 MEKENIL
+1 MEKENVL
-8 SELRKN
+8 FELKKN
-14 IQEDKFIKIVFSDRQ
+14 IQEDKLIKIVFSDRKS
-29 NGEFNKIIIKS
+29 GDFNKVIIKPII
-40 LSLKNGKNIQIES
+40 LKSTKNIQIES

-59 FHKNIELDHFQEI
+59 FHKNIDLNNLQELEN
-72 EDILKG
+72 ILKE
-78 YMENFKQ
+78 YIENFKQ
-85 ILLQIEN
+85 ILLQIEGA
-92 LDISFIKKKESFTKK
+92 DISFIRKKESFSRKEK
-107 INKNNLIKNY
+107 ESNLVKSSN
-117 IEHNKK
+117 EHNKK

-136 LIELGLMSTEGKIL
+136 LIELGLMSVEGKIL

-155 KFRQINKYLEFIDDV
+155 KFKQINKYLEFIDDV
-170 IEELKSKKLID
+170 IEELKAKKLIT

-200 YYYLKHYRKDLSFS
+200 YYYLKNYRKDLTFS

-228 NKLAQKLNYE
+228 NKLAKKLNYE

-249 YDRAK
+249 YDKSK
-254 EVDLVFSLHACNNAT
+254 EVDLVFPLHACNNAT

-274 KALSLN
+274 KALSLD

-302 NSEFYNTLKIMVD
+302 NSEFHNTLKIM
-315 NGVVLDK
+315 
-322 FATLATDSFRSSEFY
+322 A
-337 NTLKI
+337 
-342 MVDNGVVLDKFA
+342 DNGVVLDKFA
-354 TLATDSFRSLALELC
+354 TLATDSFRSLSLELC

-392 IKSKPSNLKEKLKEY
+392 IKSKSSDLKEKLVEY

-412 FLGIQPLLEEL
+412 FLGIKPLLEDL
-423 TKKYFLIDT
+423 IRKYFFIDT

>member
-1 MEKENIL
+1 MEKENVL
-8 SELRKN
+8 FELKKN
-14 IQEDKFIKIVFSDRQ
+14 IQEDKLIKIVFSDRKSRD
-29 NGEFNKIIIKS
+29 FNKVIIKPII
-40 LSLKNGKNIQIES
+40 LKSAKNIQIES

-59 FHKNIELDHFQEI
+59 FHKNIDLNNLQEL
-72 EDILKG
+72 EDNLKE
-78 YMENFKQ
+78 YIDNFKQ
-85 ILLQIEN
+85 ILLQIEGS
-92 LDISFIKKKESFTKK
+92 DISFIRKKENFSRKEK
-107 INKNNLIKNY
+107 DSNLIKTSN
-117 IEHNKK
+117 EHNKK

-136 LIELGLMSTEGKIL
+136 LIELGLMSVEGKIL
-150 KSSYN
+150 KSSFN
-155 KFRQINKYLEFIDDV
+155 KFKQINKYLEFIDDV
-170 IEELKSKKLID
+170 IEELKAKKLIT

-200 YYYLKHYRKDLSFS
+200 YYYLKNYRKDLTFS

-228 NKLAQKLNYE
+228 NKLAKKLNYE

-249 YDRAK
+249 YDKSK

-274 KALSLN
+274 KALSLD

-302 NSEFYNTLKIMVD
+302 NSEFYNTLKIM
-315 NGVVLDK
+315 
-322 FATLATDSFRSSEFY
+322 A
-337 NTLKI
+337 
-342 MVDNGVVLDKFA
+342 DNGVVLDKFA
-354 TLATDSFRSLALELC
+354 TLATDSFRSLSLELC

-392 IKSKPSNLKEKLKEY
+392 IKSKSSNLKEKLTEY

-412 FLGIQPLLEEL
+412 FLGIKPLLEDL
-423 TKKYFLIDT
+423 IKKYFSIDT

>member
-1 MEKENIL
+1 MEKENVL
-8 SELRKN
+8 FELKKN
-14 IQEDKFIKIVFSDRQ
+14 IQEDKLIKIVFSDRKS
-29 NGEFNKIIIKS
+29 GDFNKVIIKPII
-40 LSLKNGKNIQIES
+40 LKSAKNIQIES

-59 FHKNIELDHFQEI
+59 FHKNIDLNNLQEL
-72 EDILKG
+72 EDNLKE
-78 YMENFKQ
+78 YIDNFKQ
-85 ILLQIEN
+85 ILLQIEGS
-92 LDISFIKKKESFTKK
+92 DISFIRKKENFSRKEK
-107 INKNNLIKNY
+107 ESNLIKTSN
-117 IEHNKK
+117 EHNKK

-136 LIELGLMSTEGKIL
+136 LIELGLMSVEGKIL
-150 KSSYN
+150 KSSFN
-155 KFRQINKYLEFIDDV
+155 KFKQINKYLEFIDDV
-170 IEELKSKKLID
+170 IEELKAKKLIT

-200 YYYLKHYRKDLSFS
+200 YYYLKNYRKDLTFS

-228 NKLAQKLNYE
+228 NKLAKKLNYE

-249 YDRAK
+249 YNKSK

-274 KALSLN
+274 KALSLD

-302 NSEFYNTLKIMVD
+302 NSEFYNTLKIM
-315 NGVVLDK
+315 
-322 FATLATDSFRSSEFY
+322 A
-337 NTLKI
+337 
-342 MVDNGVVLDKFA
+342 DNGVVLDKFA
-354 TLATDSFRSLALELC
+354 TLATDSFRSLSLELC

-392 IKSKPSNLKEKLKEY
+392 IKSKSSNLKEKLVEY

-412 FLGIQPLLEEL
+412 FLGIKPLLEDL
-423 TKKYFLIDT
+423 IKKYFSIDT

>member
-1 MEKENIL
+1 MEKENVL
-8 SELRKN
+8 FELKKN
-14 IQEDKFIKIVFSDRQ
+14 IQEDKLIKIVFSDRQ
-29 NGEFNKIIIKS
+29 SEDFNKVIIKPII
-40 LSLKNGKNIQIES
+40 LKSTRNIQIES

-59 FHKNIELDHFQEI
+59 FHKNIDLNNLQEL
-72 EDILKG
+72 EDNLKE
-78 YMENFKQ
+78 YIDNFKQ
-85 ILLQIEN
+85 ILLQIEGS
-92 LDISFIKKKESFTKK
+92 DISFIRKKENFSRKEK
-107 INKNNLIKNY
+107 ESNLIKTSN
-117 IEHNKK
+117 EHNKK

-136 LIELGLMSTEGKIL
+136 LIELGLMSVEGKIL
-150 KSSYN
+150 KSSFN
-155 KFRQINKYLEFIDDV
+155 KFKQINKYLEFIDDV
-170 IEELKSKKLID
+170 IEDLKAKKLIT

-200 YYYLKHYRKDLSFS
+200 YYYLKNYRKDLTFS
-214 IVGLDLKKDVIEFC
+214 IVGLDLKKDVIAFC
-228 NKLAQKLNYE
+228 NKLAKKLNYE

-249 YDRAK
+249 YDKSK

-274 KALSLN
+274 KALSLD

-302 NSEFYNTLKIMVD
+302 NSEFYNTLKIM
-315 NGVVLDK
+315 
-322 FATLATDSFRSSEFY
+322 A
-337 NTLKI
+337 
-342 MVDNGVVLDKFA
+342 DNGVVLDKFA
-354 TLATDSFRSLALELC
+354 TLATDSFRSLSLELC

-392 IKSKPSNLKEKLKEY
+392 IKSKSSNLKEKLVEY

-412 FLGIQPLLEEL
+412 FLGIKPLLEDL
-423 TKKYFLIDT
+423 IKKYFLIDT

>member
-8 SELRKN
+8 FESIKN
-14 IQEDKFIKIVFSDRQ
+14 IQEDKLIKIVFSDRKS
-29 NGEFNKIIIKS
+29 GDFNKVIIKPII
-40 LSLKNGKNIQIES
+40 LKSAKNIQIES
-53 FKDNKA
+53 FKDNKT
-59 FHKNIELDHFQEI
+59 FHKNIDLNNLQEL
-72 EDILKG
+72 EDNLKE
-78 YMENFKQ
+78 YIENFKQ
-85 ILLQIEN
+85 ILLQIEGS
-92 LDISFIKKKESFTKK
+92 DISFIRKKENFSRKEK
-107 INKNNLIKNY
+107 DSNLIKTSN
-117 IEHNKK
+117 EHNKK

-136 LIELGLMSTEGKIL
+136 LIELGLMSVEGKIL
-150 KSSYN
+150 KSSFN
-155 KFRQINKYLEFIDDV
+155 KFKQINKYLEFIDDV
-170 IEELKSKKLID
+170 IEELKAKKLITD
-181 NHINVLDFG
+181 HINVLDFG

-200 YYYLKHYRKDLSFS
+200 YYYLKNYRKDLTFS

-228 NKLAQKLNYE
+228 NKLAKKLNYE

-249 YDRAK
+249 YDKSK

-274 KALSLN
+274 KALSLD

-302 NSEFYNTLKIMVD
+302 NSEFYNTLKIMAD

-322 FATLATDSFRSSEFY
+322 FATLT
-337 NTLKI
+337 
-342 MVDNGVVLDKFA
+342 
-354 TLATDSFRSLALELC
+354 TDSFRSLSLELC

-392 IKSKPSNLKEKLKEY
+392 IKSKSSNLKEKLVEY

-412 FLGIQPLLEEL
+412 FLGIKPLLEDL
-423 TKKYFLIDT
+423 IKKYFLIDT

>member
-1 MEKENIL
+1 MEKENVLI
-8 SELRKN
+8 ELRKS
-14 IQEDKFIKIVFSDRQ
+14 IQDENFIKIVFSDRQ
-29 NGEFNKIIIKS
+29 GGDFNKIIIKP
-40 LSLKNGKNIQIES
+40 LFLKSAKNIQIES

-59 FHKNIELDHFQEI
+59 FHKNIELNNFQEI
-72 EDILKG
+72 ENVLKE
-78 YMENFKQ
+78 YIENFKQ
-85 ILLQIEN
+85 ILLQVEN
-92 LDISFIKKKESFTKK
+92 FDVSFIRKKESFIKRE
-107 INKNNLIKNY
+107 NKNNLIKNSN
-117 IEHNKK
+117 EHNKK

-136 LIELGLMSTEGKIL
+136 LIELGLMSVDGKIL

-155 KFRQINKYLEFIDDV
+155 EFKQINKYLEFIDDV
-170 IEELKSKKLID
+170 IKELKSKKLID
-181 NHINVLDFG
+181 SHINVLDFG

-200 YYYLKHYRKDLSFS
+200 YYYLKNYRKDLSFS

-228 NKLAQKLNYE
+228 NKLAEKLNYE

-302 NSEFYNTLKIMVD
+302 DSKFYDNLKIMAD
-315 NGVVLDK
+315 NGIVLDK
-322 FATLATDSFRSSEFY
+322 FAS
-337 NTLKI
+337 
-342 MVDNGVVLDKFA
+342 
-354 TLATDSFRSLALELC
+354 LATDSFRSLALELC

-387 ILIKA
+387 ILIRA
-392 IKSKPSNLKEKLKEY
+392 IKLKSSNLKEKLIEY

-423 TKKYFLIDT
+423 TRKYFLIDT
-432 NTEIPYN
+432 NIEIPYN

>member
-8 SELRKN
+8 FELIKN
-14 IQEDKFIKIVFSDRQ
+14 IQDDKLIKIVFSDRKS
-29 NGEFNKIIIKS
+29 GDFNKVIIKPII
-40 LSLKNGKNIQIES
+40 LKSAKNIQIES

-59 FHKNIELDHFQEI
+59 FHKNIDLNNLQEL
-72 EDILKG
+72 EDNLKE
-78 YMENFKQ
+78 YIDNFKQ
-85 ILLQIEN
+85 ILLQIEG
-92 LDISFIKKKESFTKK
+92 LDISFIRKKENFSRKEK
-107 INKNNLIKNY
+107 DSNLIKTSN
-117 IEHNKK
+117 EHNKK

-136 LIELGLMSTEGKIL
+136 LIELGLMSVEGKIL
-150 KSSYN
+150 KSSFN
-155 KFRQINKYLEFIDDV
+155 KFKQINKYLEFIDDV
-170 IEELKSKKLID
+170 IEELKAKKLIT

-200 YYYLKHYRKDLSFS
+200 YYYLKNYRKDLTFS

-228 NKLAQKLNYE
+228 NKLAKKLNYE

-249 YDRAK
+249 YDKSK

-274 KALSLN
+274 KALSLD

-302 NSEFYNTLKIMVD
+302 NSEFYNTLKIM
-315 NGVVLDK
+315 
-322 FATLATDSFRSSEFY
+322 A
-337 NTLKI
+337 
-342 MVDNGVVLDKFA
+342 DNGVVLDKFA
-354 TLATDSFRSLALELC
+354 TLATDSFRSLSLELC

-392 IKSKPSNLKEKLKEY
+392 IKSKSSNLKEKLVEY

-412 FLGIQPLLEEL
+412 FLGIKPLLEDL
-423 TKKYFLIDT
+423 IKKYFLIDT

>member
-1 MEKENIL
+1 MEKENVL
-8 SELRKN
+8 FELKKN
-14 IQEDKFIKIVFSDRQ
+14 IQEDKLIKIVFSDRQ
-29 NGEFNKIIIKS
+29 SGDFNKVIIKPII
-40 LSLKNGKNIQIES
+40 LKSTKNIQIES

-59 FHKNIELDHFQEI
+59 FHKNIDLNNLQEL
-72 EDILKG
+72 EDNLKE
-78 YMENFKQ
+78 YIDNFKQ
-85 ILLQIEN
+85 ILLQIEG
-92 LDISFIKKKESFTKK
+92 LDISFIRKKENFSRKEK
-107 INKNNLIKNY
+107 ESNLIKTSN
-117 IEHNKK
+117 EHNKK
-123 KQYILNEGDKIDF
+123 KQYILNEGNKIDF
-136 LIELGLMSTEGKIL
+136 LIELGLMSVEGKIL
-150 KSSYN
+150 KSSFN
-155 KFRQINKYLEFIDDV
+155 KFKQINKYLEFIDDV
-170 IEELKSKKLID
+170 IEELKTKKLIT

-200 YYYLKHYRKDLSFS
+200 YYYLKNYRKDLTFS

-228 NKLAQKLNYE
+228 NKLAKKLNYE

-249 YDRAK
+249 YDKSK

-274 KALSLN
+274 KALSLD

-302 NSEFYNTLKIMVD
+302 NSEFYNTLKIM
-315 NGVVLDK
+315 
-322 FATLATDSFRSSEFY
+322 A
-337 NTLKI
+337 
-342 MVDNGVVLDKFA
+342 DNGVVLDKFA
-354 TLATDSFRSLALELC
+354 TLATDSFRSLSLELC

-392 IKSKPSNLKEKLKEY
+392 IKSKSSNLKEKLVEY

-412 FLGIQPLLEEL
+412 FLGIKPLLEDL
-423 TKKYFLIDT
+423 IKKYFLIDT

>member
-8 SELRKN
+8 FELKKN
-14 IQEDKFIKIVFSDRQ
+14 IQEDKLIKIVFSNKQSGD
-29 NGEFNKIIIKS
+29 FNKVIIKPII
-40 LSLKNGKNIQIES
+40 LKSGKNIQIES

-59 FHKNIELDHFQEI
+59 FHKNVDLNNLPELEN
-72 EDILKG
+72 ILKE
-78 YMENFKQ
+78 YIENFKQ
-85 ILLQIEN
+85 ILLQIEGS
-92 LDISFIKKKESFTKK
+92 DISFIRKKESFSRKEK
-107 INKNNLIKNY
+107 QSNLVKSSN
-117 IEHNKK
+117 EHNKK

-136 LIELGLMSTEGKIL
+136 LIELGLMSVEGKIL
-150 KSSYN
+150 KSSFN
-155 KFRQINKYLEFIDDV
+155 KFKQINKYLEFIDDV
-170 IEELKSKKLID
+170 IEELKAKKLIT

-200 YYYLKHYRKDLSFS
+200 YYYLKNYRKDLTFS

-228 NKLAQKLNYE
+228 NKLAKKLNYE

-249 YDRAK
+249 YDKSK

-274 KALSLN
+274 KALSLD

-302 NSEFYNTLKIMVD
+302 NSEFH
-315 NGVVLDK
+315 
-322 FATLATDSFRSSEFY
+322 

-354 TLATDSFRSLALELC
+354 TLATDSFRSLSLELC

-392 IKSKPSNLKEKLKEY
+392 IKSKSSNLKEKLVEY

-412 FLGIQPLLEEL
+412 FLGIKPLLEDL
-423 TKKYFLIDT
+423 IKKFFLIDT

>member
-14 IQEDKFIKIVFSDRQ
+14 IQEDKFIKIVFSDKQ
-29 NGEFNKIIIKS
+29 NGDFNKIIIKP
-40 LSLKNGKNIQIES
+40 LLLKSGKNIQIES
-53 FKDNKA
+53 FKENKA
-59 FHKNIELDHFQEI
+59 FHKNIELDNFQEI

-107 INKNNLIKNY
+107 ENKNNLIKNY

-200 YYYLKHYRKDLSFS
+200 YYYLKNYRKDLSFS
-214 IVGLDLKKDVIEFC
+214 IVDLDLKKDVIEFC
-228 NKLAQKLNYE
+228 NKLAQKLDYKS
-238 NLEFLNGNIKD
+238 LEFLNGNIKD

-280 AKAILAVPC
+280 SKAILAVPC

-302 NSEFYNTLKIMVD
+302 NSKFYDNLKIMAD
-315 NGVVLDK
+315 NGIVLDK
-322 FATLATDSFRSSEFY
+322 FAS
-337 NTLKI
+337 
-342 MVDNGVVLDKFA
+342 
-354 TLATDSFRSLALELC
+354 LATDSFRSLTLELC

-392 IKSKPSNLKEKLKEY
+392 IKSKSSTLKEKLIEY

-423 TKKYFLIDT
+423 TRKYFLIDT
-432 NTEIPYN
+432 NIEIPYN

>member
-8 SELRKN
+8 SELKKY
-14 IQEDKFIKIVFSDRQ
+14 IQEEKFIKIVFSNKQSGD
-29 NGEFNKIIIKS
+29 FNKVIIKPII
-40 LSLKNGKNIQIES
+40 LKSGKNIQIES

-59 FHKNIELDHFQEI
+59 FHKNVDLNNLQELENV
-72 EDILKG
+72 LKE
-78 YMENFKQ
+78 YIENFKQ
-85 ILLQIEN
+85 ILLQIEAS
-92 LDISFIKKKESFTKK
+92 DISFIRKKDNFTKK
-107 INKNNLIKNY
+107 EKQSNLVKSSN
-117 IEHNKK
+117 EHNKK

-136 LIELGLMSTEGKIL
+136 LIELGLMSVDGKIL
-150 KSSYN
+150 KASYN
-155 KFRQINKYLEFIDDV
+155 KFKQINKYLEFIDDV
-170 IEELKSKKLID
+170 IEELKTKKLIT

-200 YYYLKHYRKDLSFS
+200 YYYLKNYRKDLSFS

-302 NSEFYNTLKIMVD
+302 NSKFYNTLKIM
-315 NGVVLDK
+315 
-322 FATLATDSFRSSEFY
+322 A
-337 NTLKI
+337 
-342 MVDNGVVLDKFA
+342 DNGVVLDKFA

-387 ILIKA
+387 ILIRA
-392 IKSKPSNLKEKLKEY
+392 IKSKSSNLKEKLKEY
-407 NKLKE
+407 NRLKE
-412 FLGIQPLLEEL
+412 FLGIQPLLEDL

>member
-8 SELRKN
+8 FELIKN
-14 IQEDKFIKIVFSDRQ
+14 IQEDKLIKIVFSDRKS
-29 NGEFNKIIIKS
+29 GDFNKVIIKPII
-40 LSLKNGKNIQIES
+40 LKSTKNIQIES

-59 FHKNIELDHFQEI
+59 FHKNIDLNNLQEL
-72 EDILKG
+72 EDNLKE
-78 YMENFKQ
+78 YIDNFKQ
-85 ILLQIEN
+85 ILLQIEGS
-92 LDISFIKKKESFTKK
+92 DISFIRKKENFSRKEK
-107 INKNNLIKNY
+107 DSNLIKTSN
-117 IEHNKK
+117 EHNKK

-136 LIELGLMSTEGKIL
+136 LIELGLMSVEGKIL
-150 KSSYN
+150 KSSFN
-155 KFRQINKYLEFIDDV
+155 KFKQINKYLEFIDDV
-170 IEELKSKKLID
+170 IEELKAKKLIT

-200 YYYLKHYRKDLSFS
+200 YYYLKNYRKDLTFS

-228 NKLAQKLNYE
+228 NKLAKKLNYE

-249 YDRAK
+249 YDKSK

-274 KALSLN
+274 KALSLD

-302 NSEFYNTLKIMVD
+302 NSEFYNTLKIM
-315 NGVVLDK
+315 
-322 FATLATDSFRSSEFY
+322 A
-337 NTLKI
+337 
-342 MVDNGVVLDKFA
+342 DNGVVLDKFA
-354 TLATDSFRSLALELC
+354 TLATDSFRSLSLELC

-392 IKSKPSNLKEKLKEY
+392 IKSKSSNLKEKLVEY

-412 FLGIQPLLEEL
+412 FLGIKPLLEDL
-423 TKKYFLIDT
+423 IKKYFLIDT